1 MSSSSS
7 GPQGALHEGASS
19 SRATPGRQPFIED
32 DSEDEGSTTAGDRA
46 LLSADSPESDPE
58 PR

>member
-7 GPQGALHEGASS
+7 GPQRALHEEASS
-19 SRATPGRQPFIED
+19 SRVASGRQPLVED
-32 DSEDEGSTTAGDRA
+32 DSEGEVSPARDRA
-46 LLSADSPESDPE
+46 LLSTDSLESDPE